1 MRTFQSETYGLID
14 ATLRDGGTDS
24 DKNNSMWNNTTYF
37 TRNSDGTS
45 VQYTNSGTGAV
56 DVCRFSNKQDIPM
69 IVELTITE
77 NTYAQFRIATYD
89 SNNVATLYS
98 VLKLENGETGRL
110 QIIIT
115 PNLITYNLNGEEIK
129 TETPQTTSSKY
140 YFVIRCDVGKSEN
153 FKFKDLCAYTI

>member
-1 MRTFQSETYGLID
+1 
-14 ATLRDGGTDS
+14 
-24 DKNNSMWNNTTYF
+24 MWNNTTYF

-56 DVCRFSNKQDIPM
+56 EVCRFNSKQDIPM

-77 NTYAQFRIATYD
+77 NTYTQFRIATYD
-89 SNNVATLYS
+89 SNNVATLYG

-115 PNLITYNLNGEEIK
+115 SDLVTYNLDGEEIK
-129 TETPQTTSSKY
+129 TETPQATSSNY
-140 YFVIRCDVGKSEN
+140 YFVIRCDGGKSEN